1 MNVPAKT
8 NFSTTALGVRPR
20 ELIIIGAAGFLGLAL
35 LALPLGSIFLRI
47 LIAAGISSAGL
58 TYALWKVQNV
68 WTIEEY
74 FFHRLRYSRRAR
86 RFLKGGAAAAGLN
99 MHADPGIEAPLSG
112 VAPSVEDNLAGQP
125 VMDRPAKPLFWLPA
139 ALSPQSNRELL
150 GLVGAWFAV
159 TVFLGWML
167 ASGGIEDIQIHLR
180 LLWSVLWKG

>member
-8 NFSTTALGVRPR
+8 NFATTALGVRPR
-20 ELIIIGAAGFLGLAL
+20 ELVITGAAGFLGLAL
-35 LALPLGSIFLRI
+35 LALPLGSIFVRI
-47 LIAAGISSAGL
+47 LIAAGLTGAGVL
-58 TYALWKVQNV
+58 YAFWRVNRV
-68 WTIEEY
+68 WTVEAY
-74 FFHRLRYSRRAR
+74 LFQRLRYSQRAR
-86 RFLKGGAAAAGLN
+86 RFLKGGAAGQDRQPDPASPAPPPGAASSTQS
-99 MHADPGIEAPLSG
+99 EA
-112 VAPSVEDNLAGQP
+112 SVQP
-125 VMDRPAKPLFWLPA
+125 AASQPAEPLFWLPA